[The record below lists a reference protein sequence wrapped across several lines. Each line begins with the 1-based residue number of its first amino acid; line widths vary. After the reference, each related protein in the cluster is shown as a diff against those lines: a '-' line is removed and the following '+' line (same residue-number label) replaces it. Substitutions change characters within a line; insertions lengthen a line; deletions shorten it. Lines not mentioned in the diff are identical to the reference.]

1 MARWSA
7 DCTVEELL
15 VQRDRL
21 WVDLNELE
29 MFIYEKRINALAD
42 KLGVTLGK
50 TLVEHNGETYVIA
63 DLEAHLRLQ
72 EFNKV
77 IPWIAGWKLRT
88 DGTPSKNVQ
97 YLYLGH
103 EKINIIGEYND

>member
-1 MARWSA
+1 MAKWSA

-15 VQRDRL
+15 AQRDRL
-21 WVDLNELE
+21 RVDLDELE
-29 MFIYEKRINALAD
+29 MFIYEKRITD
-42 KLGVTLGK
+42 KFGVTLGK

-72 EFNKV
+72 EFNNKV
-77 IPWIAGWKLRT
+77 VLWIAGWKLRT

-97 YLYLGH
+97 YLCLGH